1 MTRICWTLALLVLSS
16 AFAHGDDWSQWLGDR
31 RDGVWRETGTLDKFP
46 RNGPKFLWRAPVGK
60 GYSGPSVVGDRV
72 FVMDRIRAT
81 DKDGKPLRPT
91 RDGILGKERVLCL
104 DATTG
109 KEVWK
114 HEYDRPYTIHY
125 GSGPRTTPTVK
136 GGKVYTLGGMGDL
149 YCLDAKTGKPL
160 WHRDLMKDHDI
171 TSPPV
176 WGYSSHPLV
185 EGELVYV
192 TVGGKGSAVVALN
205 KNTGKEVWKALTSE
219 EIGYSPVTLIELGK
233 QKQLVVWLADSLDGL
248 DPATGKV
255 QWTQQY
261 PVGRP
266 LIRPA
271 VSIVTPVL
279 AGRTLFV
286 STAYHGTMAVEL
298 DEKLSSPKVKWA
310 GKSNRMDKAD
320 GLHSLMA
327 NPVVEGGYLYGSCA
341 MGEMRCLDAK
351 TGKQVWQTYDFIG
364 GERANCGTAFVVPH
378 GKRFWVFNDQ
388 GTLFLAELTPRGHK
402 ILTRARI
409 IEPIEMAR
417 GRTVVWSHPAF
428 ARKCVFVRNDKEL
441 VCVSLAAS

>member
-1 MTRICWTLALLVLSS
+1 VTRICWTIALVASP
-16 AFAHGDDWSQWLGDR
+16 AFAHGDDWSQWLGDK
-31 RDGVWRETGTLDKFP
+31 RDGVWREDGILEKFP
-46 RNGPKFLWRAPVGK
+46 KDGPKILWRAPVGK
-60 GYSGPSVVGDRV
+60 GYSGPAVVGGRV
-72 FVMDRIRAT
+72 FVMDRIRAA

-104 DATTG
+104 DATNG
-109 KEVWK
+109 KEVWR

-125 GSGPRTTPTVK
+125 GSGPRATPTVK
-136 GGKVYTLGGMGDL
+136 AGKVYALGGMGDL
-149 YCLDAKTGKPL
+149 YCLDAKTGKPV
-160 WHRDLMKDHDI
+160 WHRDLMKDYGVKF
-171 TSPPV
+171 PPV
-176 WGYSSHPLV
+176 WGFSSHPLV
-185 EGELVYV
+185 EGGLVYV
-192 TVGGKGSAVVALN
+192 TVGGKGSAIVALRQD
-205 KNTGKEVWKALTSE
+205 TGKEAWKALTSE
-219 EIGYSPVTLIELGK
+219 EIGYSPAKLVESGK
-233 QKQLVVWLADSLDGL
+233 QKQLVVWLSDSLNGL

-255 QWTQQY
+255 QWTQEY

-266 LIRPA
+266 ANRPA

-279 AGRTLFV
+279 EGRTLFV

-298 DEKLSSPKVKWA
+298 DEKLASPKVTWA

-327 NPVVEGGYLYGSCA
+327 NPVVEGGHLYGCCA

-351 TGKQVWQTYDFIG
+351 TGKQVWKTYDFIG
-364 GERANCGTAFVVPH
+364 GERADCGTAFVVPH
-378 GKRFWVFNDQ
+378 GKRFWVFNDL
-388 GTLFLAELTPRGHK
+388 GELFLAELTPKGHK
-402 ILTRARI
+402 ILTRAKI
-409 IEPIEMAR
+409 IEPVEKAR